1 MAAPWWHL
9 THARQCILLPRAQ
22 RLPAAIS
29 LSPSTSQPTPA
40 PWSCAPSPRS
50 ELKRLTPRLETELA
64 STLAALVAEVLVV
77 GGDLGQ
83 SCKGSSHGRLPGA
96 PRQQQGV
103 SKCRR
108 AATPPLL
115 HGRATT
121 SPWFHLPRR
130 RPSSPSKEQRP
141 PWPGAR
147 RWPSSCVPC
156 RRSSSSSSAAR
167 RDSLCSCAGFAEQEV
182 PWPARAPAAF
192 PPASSSFPL
201 GNPTWPPFSPS
212 AGAW

>member
-1 MAAPWWHL
+1 MLNQPDASLL

-64 STLAALVAEVLVV
+64 STLAALVAKVLVV
-77 GGDLGQ
+77 GGDLGV
-83 SCKGSSHGRLPGA
+83 GLLPVSHAAGA
-96 PRQQQGV
+96 AARPQQ
-103 SKCRR
+103 R
-108 AATPPLL
+108 AATLSA
-115 HGRATT
+115 RARD
-121 SPWFHLPRR
+121 LP
-130 RPSSPSKEQRP
+130 S
-141 PWPGAR
+141 
-147 RWPSSCVPC
+147 
-156 RRSSSSSSAAR
+156 RRS
-167 RDSLCSCAGFAEQEV
+167 

-212 AGAW
+212 AGAWELCPLCPENAELEHNSLLPSMSVRGSSP